1 MYYHSNFLIA
11 KLVRKQTHC
20 TLKNYYIAL
29 SEEILSL
36 ARQEKD
42 TNQLRRRLF
51 YILETKLE
59 KNLYNDNLKKAF
71 WINIYH
77 SYYLIISNETKTT
90 DLIFDIKRIKI
101 ARSFFSLNDIE
112 HGILRKFKFKMG
124 FGYISNPF
132 YSDTIKKF
140 AITTVDYR
148 ILFALRSHYL
158 NKNPIEYYS
167 DLHIEEQ
174 LTLVTK
180 DFIDNMTHFNHTT
193 KKIEIPHFFFL
204 YNKDFGGIK
213 SIKNLIET
221 VFKTDLKTY
230 KLRFKSFDKKLNF
243 RKIS

>member
-1 MYYHSNFLIA
+1 M
-11 KLVRKQTHC
+11 
-20 TLKNYYIAL
+20 KNYYIAL
-29 SEEILSL
+29 SEDILSL
-36 ARQEKD
+36 ARQGKD

-59 KNLYNDNLKKAF
+59 KNLYNDALKKAF

-77 SYYLIISNETKTT
+77 SYYLIISKETQTT

-140 AITTVDYR
+140 AVNAVDYR
-148 ILFALRSHYL
+148 ILFALKSHSL
-158 NKNPIEYYS
+158 NENSIQYYS

-180 DFIDNMTHFNHTT
+180 SCIREMTQFNHTT
-193 KKIEIPHFFFL
+193 KKIEVPQFFFS
-204 YNKDFGGIK
+204 YTKDFGGIK
-213 SIKNLIET
+213 SIKNLIGT
-221 VFKTDLKTY
+221 IFKIDLKAY
-230 KLRFKSFDKKLNF
+230 KLRFISSDKKI
-243 RKIS
+243 KI